1 MYSTQGEGPAINIDP
16 LFPLHP
22 DPRLITEVINFC
34 ITLPRGNQTK
44 TNNYV
49 AKKLAFPISRTR
61 IAFALY
67 IASVD
72 LNLYTNQDRLNCYNT
87 WYISSTSEDDLDLS
101 RTVCTVY
108 CMARISLLKK
118 IT

>member
-1 MYSTQGEGPAINIDP
+1 MYSTQGEGPAININA
-16 LFPLHP
+16 LFPFHP
-22 DPRLITEVINFC
+22 DPRLITEVINYC

-49 AKKLAFPISRTR
+49 AKKVAFPISRTR